1 MNDSRLHIVF
11 AGGGT
16 AGHLFPGLA
25 VAQELAALVDPP
37 RITFATGGKALESTL
52 IANTGFDCQPFPCAP
67 LPQGVRGVLPFLARN
82 LTGYRRARRWLRR
95 EHADAVVGLGGYVS
109 VPICRAAIA
118 NGLPLVLLEQNAI
131 PGRATRWL
139 AKRADLVCSAFD
151 DARNYLHCPAPV
163 RVTGNPIRAGFRP
176 RIAES
181 EQLSNPTSTHRLLVL
196 GGSGGAHSLNSA
208 VPRALYKLRDLLA
221 DWQIVHQTGPREAE
235 STQELYRKLMLDA
248 LVVPFVQNLPAVL
261 RHTDLAVCRAGG
273 TTLAELAAT
282 GVPAVLVPYP
292 HAADNH
298 QRANAEVFVAAGGA
312 RMIDERT
319 LTVRLDNALL
329 EPLAELLGDAALR
342 QTMSA
347 SMLQTARPEAA
358 WQVAKMIC
366 ELASRAVERNVA

>member
-1 MNDSRLHIVF
+1 M
-11 AGGGT
+11 
-16 AGHLFPGLA
+16 
-25 VAQELAALVDPP
+25 
-37 RITFATGGKALESTL
+37 
-52 IANTGFDCQPFPCAP
+52 IASAGFDCQPFPCAP

-82 LTGYRRARRWLRR
+82 LAGYRRARRWLRR

-131 PGRATRWL
+131 PGRAMRWL

-176 RIAES
+176 RKTGIEPPANA
-181 EQLSNPTSTHRLLVL
+181 QPPHRLLVL
-196 GGSGGAHSLNSA
+196 GGSGGAHSLNAA
-208 VPRALYKLRDLLA
+208 VPRAAYKLRDLLA

-292 HAADNH
+292 HAADHH

-312 RMIDERT
+312 QMIDERT
-319 LTVRLDNALL
+319 LTIAPR
-329 EPLAELLGDAALR
+329 
-342 QTMSA
+342 
-347 SMLQTARPEAA
+347 
-358 WQVAKMIC
+358 
-366 ELASRAVERNVA
+366 